1 MTSIILIALL
11 VVVPIFFYNAL
22 IAKKNQVDNI
32 YASIDAVL
40 KKRYNLIPNLVATV
54 SKYMNHEKSV
64 LQELTE
70 LRTKA
75 NNPNLSNQEVIDID
89 KQVTSALGTI
99 MVSVENYPELKS
111 NENILQLQD
120 TLTEVES
127 QISAAR
133 RAYNQSVTDYNN
145 ALEMIPTNFI
155 ASALNYK
162 PKNLFEITQEE
173 RRPLSMEKLFQ
184 S

>member
-1 MTSIILIALL
+1 MA
-11 VVVPIFFYNAL
+11 
-22 IAKKNQVDNI
+22 
-32 YASIDAVL
+32 
-40 KKRYNLIPNLVATV
+40 
-54 SKYMNHEKSV
+54 HEKSV

-173 RRPLSMEKLFQ
+173 RRPVSMEKLFQ
-184 S
+184 D